1 MNAVSEFE
9 RQLENLISK
18 RYPDAAGLE
27 PAAFRRQV
35 EPLREVAAPC
45 PTPIL
50 TSSRGASR
58 S

>member
-18 RYPDAAGLE
+18 RYPDAASLE
-27 PAAFRRQV
+27 PAAFRRRV
-35 EPLREVAAPC
+35 EPLREVAAGL
-45 PTPIL
+45 PTPIP